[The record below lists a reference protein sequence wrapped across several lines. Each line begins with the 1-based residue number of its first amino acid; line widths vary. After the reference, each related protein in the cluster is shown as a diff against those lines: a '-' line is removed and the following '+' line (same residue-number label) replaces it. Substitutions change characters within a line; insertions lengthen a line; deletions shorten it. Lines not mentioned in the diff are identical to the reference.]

1 MTLKISLNSKI
12 YNKAS
17 EDRDLLFSV
26 MIPISRKFYDSS

>member
-12 YNKAS
+12 YNM
-17 EDRDLLFSV
+17 DQLNRDLLFSV